1 MASPPMGPATRV
13 LLLPL
18 RPNGR
23 HWVWAACAGRGP
35 ADGEG
40 QAGVWARVRKMVR
53 QRADAGWKQLVAAA
67 EGKGMQSRAARL
79 VRDAVESIDAD
90 ERFLASIPANAE
102 SLHVAYPSNM
112 HETLVRRR
120 ARLLAVRRAEGIH
133 ASKRFVYGG
142 TTALFS
148 PLMLSPFPNVPLYYT
163 AYRTYMHQSAL
174 SGGRR
179 FARTLRAWEADP
191 ACRLSPADGAYE
203 LDVGDGMRDTVEAST
218 ALADAV
224 LNGAAERPETA
235 DELGVAFGVPELGA
249 AVELKLRQLRA
260 RGVL

>member
-1 MASPPMGPATRV
+1 M
-13 LLLPL
+13 
-18 RPNGR
+18 
-23 HWVWAACAGRGP
+23 W
-35 ADGEG
+35 E
-40 QAGVWARVRKMVR
+40 RVRKMVR

-102 SLHVAYPSNM
+102 SLH
-112 HETLVRRR
+112 ETLVRRR

-148 PLMLSPFPNVPLYYT
+148 PLMLSPFPNIPLYYT

-191 ACRLSPADGAYE
+191 ACRPSPADGAYE